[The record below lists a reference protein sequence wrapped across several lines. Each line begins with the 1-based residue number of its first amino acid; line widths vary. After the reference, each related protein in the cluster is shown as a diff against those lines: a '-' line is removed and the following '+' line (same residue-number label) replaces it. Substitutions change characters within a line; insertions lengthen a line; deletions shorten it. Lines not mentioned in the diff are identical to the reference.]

1 MAERNLRNRG
11 ITFLNRESGIEIYNE
26 PSGSRE
32 TISNNI
38 RKVSGDDTDGIEQ
51 YKVSDF
57 TKNGVI
63 TLTRNYPEN
72 SVDIDA
78 YDLST
83 IQVIKNDDV
92 NFNFILSI
100 LDGLNSEPTLYTS
113 DKFYKELVDSYDET
127 SPKFNPAFT
136 NNAINERNIVV
147 VDIKPIKER
156 FEKLR
161 QAELDIDIIATDSE
175 NKDKVEV
182 IKNVFYFS
190 NYEVDD
196 TGKLIANPTYD
207 ILDLLKY
214 INWVVSKPAQSYD
227 DRLLSPQI
235 IGNWNRIQTPI
246 EELTDEEEP
255 SVNRS
260 NRDRTSTIYE
270 PVGRRGRVDEEEFI
284 YAGDVYVWIE
294 DESKWK
300 KTSND

>member
-57 TKNGVI
+57 TKDGVI

-196 TGKLIANPTYD
+196 TDKLIANPTYD
-207 ILDLLKY
+207 ILELLKY

-227 DRLLSPQI
+227 ERLLSPQI

-270 PVGRRGRVDEEEFI
+270 PVGRRGRVDEEEFV

>member
-57 TKNGVI
+57 TKDGVI

-207 ILDLLKY
+207 ILELLKY

-246 EELTDEEEP
+246 EELTDEEES

-270 PVGRRGRVDEEEFI
+270 PVGRRGRVDEEEFV
-284 YAGDVYVWIE
+284 YAGDVYVWID